1 MAKDAQ
7 MMTSRWLLVA
17 ACGLA
22 VVAAIAVNM
31 YISSVKEKYEG
42 SAFTILKV
50 TKDVPANHKVS
61 ADDVELVS
69 VPLVFKSAF
78 DQAFKGVEGKNW
90 FIGGKPTR
98 RALNNGD
105 ILFHGDFQDVTAPIP
120 PVNPPP
126 GTEYVALPIDKSS
139 TPGAQL
145 TPGGY
150 VSVRGRFVVNP
161 TEKEKNWATM
171 NVYEC
176 IQVKTLDD
184 STSPAAANAGGY
196 SRIGVFV
203 KRDQAKALTEIVSK
217 AEGKKLSIGIT
228 MPTSA
233 KQASDPEIDPLLLK
247 LVSNNKAPA
256 AEDLTLPDQ

>member
-7 MMTSRWLLVA
+7 VMTSRWLLVA
-17 ACGLA
+17 AAGLA
-22 VVAAIAVNM
+22 VVAAIAVNL
-31 YISSVKEKYEG
+31 YIGSVKDKYEG
-42 SAFTILKV
+42 SAFTVLRVK
-50 TKDVPANHKVS
+50 KDVPANHKVT

-105 ILFHGDFQDVTAPIP
+105 ILFHGDFQEMTAPPP

-126 GTEYVALPIDKSS
+126 GTEYVALPIDKASS
-139 TPGAQL
+139 PGAQL

-150 VSVRGRFVVNP
+150 VSVRGRFVINP
-161 TEKEKNWATM
+161 GEKEKVWATM
-171 NVYEC
+171 TVYDC
-176 IQVKTLDD
+176 IQVRTLDD
-184 STSPAAANAGGY
+184 QSVPPPAANAGGY

-203 KRDQAKALTEIVSK
+203 KKDQAKALSDIISK
-217 AEGKKLSIGIT
+217 AEGRRLTIGIT
-228 MPTSA
+228 VPVTTE
-233 KQASDPEIDPLLLK
+233 QATKPEIDPVLMK
-247 LVSNNKAPA
+247 LIAGNKAPA
-256 AEDLTLPDQ
+256 ESDLTLPE